1 MDSGHTSSHS
11 QVGAD
16 SPGSHNGK
24 TATLSSGVAWSSVEE
39 GMLQAIV
46 QRSSLPR
53 RSTTEQWEKIADDLA
68 RAGEPMGLPV
78 RTASGCRNKAR
89 SMGLIPKATAP
100 GVREV
105 AALHVAA
112 QSSFAAPEVK
122 AEVGRAF
129 VAILRRIAD
138 ELERS
143 A

>member
-11 QVGAD
+11 QLGAD
-16 SPGSHNGK
+16 SPSNHGK
-24 TATLSSGVAWSSVEE
+24 ASPLSSGVAWSSVEE

-46 QRSSLPR
+46 QRSTLSR
-53 RSTTEQWEKIADDLA
+53 RSTTGQWEKIADDLA

-89 SMGLIPKATAP
+89 SMGLIPKATLP

-105 AALHVAA
+105 EALHVAA
-112 QSSFAAPEVK
+112 QSSFAAPEIRNAL
-122 AEVGRAF
+122 AEVFEEFARK
-129 VAILRRIAD
+129 LRGA
-138 ELERS
+138 